1 MINLK
6 ISKKM
11 KNIKN
16 ISIIIAIVIFNFTI
30 AQVAIGK
37 QAVDGNSTVLDFNN
51 VSGNTKGL
59 ILPATS
65 GLPTGSL
72 VNGTFIFDVTDNK
85 IKVYENDV
93 WKPLSDAGNSSAVVV
108 NNSAELGKGVVIG
121 ASSSAADGVLVLE
134 SPDKAMILPQIA
146 TPHINVKN
154 PYPGMMCYDTTSK
167 TLAVFDGS
175 VWSYWN

>member
-1 MINLK
+1 
-6 ISKKM
+6 M

-16 ISIIIAIVIFNFTI
+16 ISIAVALVIFNSLF
-30 AQVAIGK
+30 AQVAIEKDVVEGS
-37 QAVDGNSTVLDFNN
+37 STVLDFNN

-72 VNGTFIFDVTDNK
+72 VNGTFVFDVTDNK
-85 IKVYENDV
+85 VKVYENDT
-93 WKPLSDAGNSSAVVV
+93 WKSLSDAGNSSAVVV
-108 NNSAELGKGVVIG
+108 NNSAETGQGVIIG
-121 ASSSAADGVLVLE
+121 AASTTADGVLVLE
-134 SPDKAMILPQIA
+134 SPDKAMVLPKVA

-167 TLAVFDGS
+167 TLAIFDGS
-175 VWSYWN
+175 VWNYWK

>member
-1 MINLK
+1 
-6 ISKKM
+6 M

-16 ISIIIAIVIFNFTI
+16 ISIAAALVVFNLSV

-37 QAVDGNSTVLDFNN
+37 QAVNGNSTVLDFDN

-72 VNGTFIFDVTDNK
+72 VNGTFVFDVNDK
-85 IKVYENDV
+85 KVKVYENDV
-93 WKPLSDAGNSSAVVV
+93 WKPLSDAGSSSAVVA
-108 NNSAELGKGVVIG
+108 NNSAEVGQGVIIG
-121 ASSSAADGVLVLE
+121 ATSSTADGVLILE

-146 TPHINVKN
+146 VPHINVKN
-154 PYPGMMCYDTTSK
+154 PYPGMICYDTASK

-175 VWSYWN
+175 VWNYWK

>member
-1 MINLK
+1 
-6 ISKKM
+6 M

-16 ISIIIAIVIFNFTI
+16 ISIGVALVIFNFSF

-37 QAVDGNSTVLDFNN
+37 QVVDGNSTVLDFNN
-51 VSGNTKGL
+51 VTGNTKGL

-65 GLPTGSL
+65 GLPTGTL

-85 IKVYENDV
+85 VKMYENDT

-108 NNSAELGKGVVIG
+108 NTSAELGKGVVMG
-121 ASSSAADGVLVLE
+121 AATSTADGVLVLE
-134 SPDKAMILPQIA
+134 SSDKAMILPQVA

-154 PYPGMMCYDTTSK
+154 PYPGMMCYDITSK
-167 TLAVFDGS
+167 TLAIFDGS
-175 VWSYWN
+175 VWNYWK